1 MQGSSKIKGLHIKL
15 WISFFQLIFIAVGKS
30 IQTINPRGKKTGVCT
45 YSSDQGNEIGTIF
58 NLSLDSNRE
67 EEI

>member
-1 MQGSSKIKGLHIKL
+1 MD
-15 WISFFQLIFIAVGKS
+15 LIFSADIYSSREK
-30 IQTINPRGKKTGVCT
+30 QTINPRGKKTGVCT

-58 NLSLDSNRE
+58 NLSLDSNRQ

>member
-1 MQGSSKIKGLHIKL
+1 M
-15 WISFFQLIFIAVGKS
+15 
-30 IQTINPRGKKTGVCT
+30 GKKTGVCT